1 MYADLTTY
9 APPSSPV
16 SPPPAQVVPES
27 DDGAASPLPYLNDVI
42 DALFD
47 HDVDDTAHV
56 NQQDMFDHG
65 EVANV
70 SRNLQNLVAVASSDD
85 MLLSIEANFSALDTL
100 VDAIRPTLVNNVL
113 RRAVVLPDIATTQR
127 CVADE
132 VLELV
137 ALLVEAGNVTAT
149 VEEVIKLL

>member
-9 APPSSPV
+9 APP
-16 SPPPAQVVPES
+16 AQVVPES
-27 DDGAASPLPYLNDVI
+27 GDGAASPLPDLNDVI

-47 HDVDDTAHV
+47 HDVDDTAYI
-56 NQQDMFDHG
+56 NQQDMLDHG

-113 RRAVVLPDIATTQR
+113 RRGVVLPDIATTQR

-132 VLELV
+132 VLVLV

>member
-1 MYADLTTY
+1 MYADLTY

-16 SPPPAQVVPES
+16 SPPPAQAVPES
-27 DDGAASPLPYLNDVI
+27 GDGAASPLPDLNDVI
-42 DALFD
+42 GALFD
-47 HDVDDTAHV
+47 HDVDDSAHIS
-56 NQQDMFDHG
+56 QQDMLDHG

-70 SRNLQNLVAVASSDD
+70 SRNLENLVAAASSDD

-113 RRAVVLPDIATTQR
+113 RRGVVLPDIATTQR

-132 VLELV
+132 VLVLV

-149 VEEVIKLL
+149 VEEVMKLL